1 MLVWDLI
8 EMEIKVDVSG
18 ESSDT
23 YSLEDYSDTSHPI
36 LEGLYIGGK
45 NTSGIGHESVPKS
58 MKWLNNGSVV
68 SVAENII
75 VWDENYKEQKRIE
88 SNNGDI
94 NELII
99 HNDLFITV
107 AYDIVVRRGDEIIGK
122 IQGHDDEINSVAL
135 TDDHQYLIT
144 GDKKGKIKLWDFA
157 ELCSGKYAG
166 INGHYS
172 NIWHSLY
179 NTDHQELYTTCTDCA
194 IIKWNVN
201 TGLPIDKK
209 ETYKFNELRLIGE
222 FNKQLV
228 IGIKNE
234 FFLLDPHD
242 LSIKNKIEYTEN
254 DMFSTSEAIEL
265 RHGVF
270 LCITQCYKSCVL
282 DLHRNEVRTIDTL
295 VGSTDYMIENE
306 GFVFTTS
313 YVGEVFNSSNRGQ
326 EKKSEDINYSTYS
339 PAQLMREVKKRGL
352 QPSEDCDRMIRLLE
366 NDDNGVFEFPYEKY
380 APVVVFNKA
389 DENEVRYFDL
399 PEELRDLD
407 DKIYPNRLCFNTDKT
422 IVYALFNKEGIVC
435 GWEIETG
442 KVVHSTQGIN
452 HNYSIYMFFNEGHIY
467 IGDAK
472 DKLTVVLSEQLEV
485 VNTLEGCIQ
494 DIKSFEKGGST
505 LMVKDNVLHEVKS
518 DTFESLSIS
527 AVHIRVEGDK
537 LIAFNKKDV
546 KIYQYNQ

>member
-1 MLVWDLI
+1 M
-8 EMEIKVDVSG
+8 
-18 ESSDT
+18 
-23 YSLEDYSDTSHPI
+23 
-36 LEGLYIGGK
+36 
-45 NTSGIGHESVPKS
+45 
-58 MKWLNNGSVV
+58 
-68 SVAENII
+68 
-75 VWDENYKEQKRIE
+75 
-88 SNNGDI
+88 
-94 NELII
+94 
-99 HNDLFITV
+99 
-107 AYDIVVRRGDEIIGK
+107 
-122 IQGHDDEINSVAL
+122 
-135 TDDHQYLIT
+135 
-144 GDKKGKIKLWDFA
+144 
-157 ELCSGKYAG
+157 
-166 INGHYS
+166 
-172 NIWHSLY
+172 
-179 NTDHQELYTTCTDCA
+179 
-194 IIKWNVN
+194 
-201 TGLPIDKK
+201 
-209 ETYKFNELRLIGE
+209 
-222 FNKQLV
+222 
-228 IGIKNE
+228 
-234 FFLLDPHD
+234 
-242 LSIKNKIEYTEN
+242 
-254 DMFSTSEAIEL
+254 
-265 RHGVF
+265 
-270 LCITQCYKSCVL
+270 L

-352 QPSEDCDRMIRLLE
+352 QPSEDCDKMIRLLE

-435 GWEIETG
+435 GWDIETG
-442 KVVHSTQGIN
+442 KVVHSTQGII